1 MNALFRPRWLAAI
14 GALLALGGAA
24 LYMGSAHAN
33 PKPQSQ
39 SLMLP
44 SGEQPTTMESF
55 LTSVTKDV
63 DAYWTKQFKDSGLKE
78 PRVSYQWIPDGQSAS
93 SACGG
98 AGADAAAYCRA
109 DDTIY
114 ISESFATN
122 IFDGS
127 LDQQLPGS
135 SQGFGG
141 TYGDF
146 AVAYIV
152 AHEYGH
158 EVQDEL
164 GLYDKYGDQL
174 PTMAFELQADCFAG
188 NWANNANQEGRLED
202 GDVQE
207 ALSAALA
214 VGDFDD
220 ASPEHHGTPEQRE
233 AAWNAG
239 FESGDPQTCDQFLT
253 T

>member
-1 MNALFRPRWLAAI
+1 MTVRFRPRWLIAI
-14 GALLALGGAA
+14 GALLALGGAM
-24 LYMGSAHAN
+24 LYLGSARADS
-33 PKPQSQ
+33 KPQQ
-39 SLMLP
+39 LVLP
-44 SGEQPTTMESF
+44 SGEQPTGMESF

-63 DAYWTKQFKDSGLKE
+63 DTYWTKQFKAAGLDE

-114 ISESFATN
+114 ISEAFATA
-122 IFDGS
+122 IYEGS
-127 LDQQLPGS
+127 LDQSLPGS

-158 EVQDEL
+158 QVQDEL
-164 GLYDKYGDQL
+164 GVYDKYRDL
-174 PTMAFELQADCFAG
+174 PTMAFELQADCYAG

-220 ASPEHHGTPEQRE
+220 ANPEHHGTPEQRE

-239 FESGDPQTCDQFLT
+239 FESGDPQTCDQFLAA
-253 T
+253 